1 MVENPVLGA
10 VIGLGTAAAGIVA
23 GYVGSVM
30 AAAGSGDLGPW
41 AQVGGTATAVGALAY
56 VAKLLA
62 DGKLVSQPIGE
73 LLRDAKVREDRLEH
87 LIEDTRTH
95 LNKVA
100 EESKEREDA
109 FRAFLIQRGGQQ

>member
-1 MVENPVLGA
+1 MMGATSQALLGLA
-10 VIGLGTAAAGIVA
+10 TAAAGV
-23 GYVGSVM
+23 VTSVWGAM
-30 AAAGSGDLGPW
+30 FSAAGSGDLGPW

-62 DGKLVSQPIGE
+62 DGKLVSQPISD
-73 LLRDAKVREDRLEH
+73 LLRDAKAREDRLEH
-87 LIEDTRTH
+87 LIDDTRLH

-109 FRAFLIQRGGQQ
+109 FRAFLIQRGGPR